1 MPPSKMNQI
10 LLNLPPPF
18 LQYGANLISF
28 YFQHVRPHQAM
39 VRKHLRRL
47 IVVILLL
54 NVKSLPLVFHAK
66 MGLRIA
72 AVQLYSL
79 RHGKSFRI
87 KPTDTTIVRERVWFD
102 DLDLNFHFSN
112 SSYGKNCDYARVKY
126 VTSLLGPSVLPLH
139 PMRKIAFALGGNQM
153 WFKKEIRLFQSYEIQ
168 TRLLSWNQKWFILE
182 HRMYTPQY
190 PSTSSSQR
198 RQRGSDPSKES
209 RELCAIGI
217 SKFVLKHS
225 SGSLKNKTIPFLD
238 ALEMVGHDVRE
249 LRLLEAKSDHGN
261 VVLWPKDQL
270 EFKSF
275 EGWTGRAAAVGNA
288 LELCEHML
296 LRD

>member
-1 MPPSKMNQI
+1 MPPSTMNKI
-10 LLNLPPPF
+10 LLAMPPPM
-18 LQYGANLISF
+18 LQYSANLISF
-28 YFQHVRPHQAM
+28 YFQHVRPNQAL

-47 IVVILLL
+47 ILVVLLC
-54 NVKSLPLVFHAK
+54 NFKSLPGVFHAK

-79 RHGKSFRI
+79 RHRQQFRI
-87 KPTDTTIVRERVWFD
+87 KPTDTSIVRERVWFD

-139 PMRKIAFALGGNQM
+139 PLRKIAFALGGNQM
-153 WFKKEIRLFQSYEIQ
+153 WFKKEITLFQSYEIR
-168 TRLLSWNQKWFILE
+168 TRLLAWNQKWFVIE
-182 HRMYTPQY
+182 HRMYTP
-190 PSTSSSQR
+190 SSGQG
-198 RQRGSDPSKES
+198 QT
-209 RELCAIGI
+209 LCAIGI
-217 SKFVLKHS
+217 SKFVLKYAG
-225 SGSLKNKTIPFLD
+225 GSWKNKTIPFLE
-238 ALEMVGHDVRE
+238 ALQMVGHDVSH
-249 LRLLEAKSDHGN
+249 LKALEAKSDDGN

-275 EGWTGRAAAVGNA
+275 DGWTSRGAAVGNG

-296 LRD
+296 LQE